1 MKRVLAVDDSPAWR
15 AFHKRNIEEI
25 FIELGIAEEDYK
37 LDIAESARQGYDLVM
52 QNNDTPYDVIITDLQ
67 MESDFEP
74 LLAGEWLTEQIKTFD
89 KYFNAKIILCSG
101 MYNIKHVA
109 QNHSVDYIPKRVAVA
124 DINEYK
130 DLVLGYLN

>member
-25 FIELGIAEEDYK
+25 FIELEIAEEDYK

-74 LLAGEWLTEQIKTFD
+74 LLAGEWL
-89 KYFNAKIILCSG
+89 Y
-101 MYNIKHVA
+101 
-109 QNHSVDYIPKRVAVA
+109 
-124 DINEYK
+124 
-130 DLVLGYLN
+130 